1 VGDFLG
7 TALLCEASDVADD
20 AKNLGL
26 RGESRSGSRVVT
38 GAVRRMR
45 SSVRSCPRVRSVC
58 SAAYP
63 AAQAGQHA
71 VRRGQRPRQVRCVSP
86 THQGERLFLDQVLL
100 LLDGLHELPPLADV
114 TPERAPVDTQRD
126 QRPPL
131 VALKEA
137 DGGEGEGLADER
149 CQDQGEQQDDEN
161 SLRFGGEGD
170 DGAPNRSH
178 PATEVGSAARSCQ
191 PASLREARH

>member
-1 VGDFLG
+1 
-7 TALLCEASDVADD
+7 
-20 AKNLGL
+20 
-26 RGESRSGSRVVT
+26 
-38 GAVRRMR
+38 
-45 SSVRSCPRVRSVC
+45 
-58 SAAYP
+58 
-63 AAQAGQHA
+63 
-71 VRRGQRPRQVRCVSP
+71 VRCAGCVLRCGRVLVCVRCARRRTRLPRPDSTRCAAASGLGRFAVFPP